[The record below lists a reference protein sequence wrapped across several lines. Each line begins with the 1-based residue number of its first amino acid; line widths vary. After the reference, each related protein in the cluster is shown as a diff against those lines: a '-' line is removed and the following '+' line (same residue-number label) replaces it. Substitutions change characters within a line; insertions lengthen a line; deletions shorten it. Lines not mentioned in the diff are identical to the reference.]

1 MAHDGF
7 LGAFTHELPWQ
18 LVHAAAAGA
27 PFHALQVQEP
37 PAAEGAMWDHDA
49 AMSSPPASVQ
59 LASHVAVLMEQLAS
73 RLGVGAPLPPYASC
87 YGSPIGSPSKLMN
100 AKLSCFS
107 PAAACVGGKLSRVAS
122 SQSLLV
128 EPAAASSD
136 GPSRKRKATFKA
148 KEAVA
153 AATTTKVLQI
163 VSVLPLCHPVLLP
176 PMPSQFVSKWSPN
189 FVQSPEPERR
199 AKKRSKLS
207 VDSSEDDETKP
218 AAGGDAGQDNGK
230 GKELVVAE
238 PPKDYIHVRARRG
251 QATDSHSL
259 AERVRREKIS
269 ERMKLLQ
276 DIVPGCSKFLS
287 MKLSTVN
294 PRLDVIDEDSFIQK
308 DANQPCV
315 HAPTSVPSP
324 APPVYS
330 MERSNSPFCYAS
342 SPAPAVHSAVASTK
356 SFEGTSSFVSH
367 GMPDHQSLEGFQNAN
382 PQIQSPWEDDLQS
395 LVQMGFRGNT

>member
-18 LVHAAAAGA
+18 LAHAAAAGA
-27 PFHALQVQEP
+27 PFHGLQVG
-37 PAAEGAMWDHDA
+37 GASMWDHDA
-49 AMSSPPASVQ
+49 AMSSPPVP
-59 LASHVAVLMEQLAS
+59 SHEAVLMEQLAS
-73 RLGVGAPLPPYASC
+73 QLGVGAPSPPYPSC
-87 YGSPIGSPSKLMN
+87 YSSPSKPMN
-100 AKLSCFS
+100 AKLSCFG
-107 PAAACVGGKLSRVAS
+107 AAACVGGKLSRVAS
-122 SQSLLV
+122 SQSLLA
-128 EPAAASSD
+128 EPAASPRYGSSSD
-136 GPSRKRKATFKA
+136 GPSRKRKSTSKA

-153 AATTTKVLQI
+153 AATTTK
-163 VSVLPLCHPVLLP
+163 
-176 PMPSQFVSKWSPN
+176 
-189 FVQSPEPERR
+189 SPEPERR

-218 AAGGDAGQDNGK
+218 VAGGDAGQDNGK

-276 DIVPGCSKFLS
+276 DIVPGCSKVTGKAVMLDEIINYVQSLQRQVEFLS

-294 PRLDVIDEDSFIQK
+294 PRLDVMDEDSFIQK

-315 HAPTSVPSP
+315 HAPTTVPSP

-330 MERSNSPFCYAS
+330 MEHSNSPFCYAS
-342 SPAPAVHSAVASTK
+342 SPAPVVHGAVTNTK